1 MSNVGRMIKK
11 TACASDCQCDGV
23 LDSCTQPSSDPRQ
36 NVLIVMSALMLGSMV
51 EGAMGSRGVMYS

>member
-1 MSNVGRMIKK
+1 MIKK

-36 NVLIVMSALMLGSMV
+36 NVLIVMSALMLGSMA